1 VLQMASTAS
10 AVAATLERLIEGLLV
25 VPPAS

>member
-1 VLQMASTAS
+1 MASTAS